1 MSRLKRLIVAS
12 TILALSSGD
21 TLTASTAQ
29 QDDET
34 ALITAA
40 SQGRVDEVRT
50 LLDQG
55 IDVNARNEDG
65 WTPLLFAALGGHA
78 EVVAL
83 LLEWD
88 ADVNVSNKAGWTPLI
103 AAALSGHTEIV
114 GLGDSALTALIV
126 AARYGYAEVVNALVD
141 GGAEVNA
148 TTQNGVPA
156 LEAAASGG
164 HPEVVTLLVE
174 RGADVNAK
182 VKEGGRT
189 LLMVAAAAGR
199 TDVANLLLEHGADV
213 NAKNSEGWTA
223 LMSAA
228 AVGHSDVVNLLLE
241 HGGEINEALPAPLTS
256 RPDIKD
262 RAEATEIA
270 QRNYPSE
277 LLGSGIGG
285 TVHVWLFVDTAGRVQ
300 NALVR
305 QSSGLQELDSAAV
318 RAAREFEFIPG
329 RTDDGVVPVC
339 VSFPINFFPPS
350 EPGLKS
356 PEFRDPTTVTEIIL
370 RHYPTHLRDAG
381 IDGTAYVK
389 VLVGTSGLVQ
399 DAKVIRSSGV
409 EALDR
414 AAVRAAREFL
424 FTPARRGGLPVAT
437 WVTFP
442 ITFPGR

>member
-114 GLGDSALTALIV
+114 GLLLEHGADPHARSMRTPDGDSALTALIV

-182 VKEGGRT
+182 VKEGGS
-189 LLMVAAAAGR
+189 
-199 TDVANLLLEHGADV
+199 
-213 NAKNSEGWTA
+213 AKNSEGWTA